1 MLNNFLYLR
10 KSIEIILYQNK
21 DLEHLFIT
29 ENEWQKLERYKKIF
43 EIFREPTKRLHI
55 ETTFRGLR
63 RRNGSVLELLLKAAT
78 PWNTDQI
85 REWRSLSLPPLR

>member
-29 ENEWQKLERYKKIF
+29 ENEWQRLERYKKIF
-43 EIFREPTKRLHI
+43 EIFREPTKRLQGK
-55 ETTFRGLR
+55 FF
-63 RRNGSVLELLLKAAT
+63 
-78 PWNTDQI
+78 
-85 REWRSLSLPPLR
+85 

>member
-29 ENEWQKLERYKKIF
+29 ENEWQRLERYKKIF
-43 EIFREPTKRLHI
+43 EIFREPTK
-55 ETTFRGLR
+55 GLQ
-63 RRNGSVLELLLKAAT
+63 GKFF
-78 PWNTDQI
+78 
-85 REWRSLSLPPLR
+85 

>member
-29 ENEWQKLERYKKIF
+29 ENEWQRLERYKKIF
-43 EIFREPTKRLHI
+43 EIFREPTKRLQNKFFLI
-55 ETTFRGLR
+55 NYFIFVMINIL
-63 RRNGSVLELLLKAAT
+63 
-78 PWNTDQI
+78 
-85 REWRSLSLPPLR
+85 

>member
-29 ENEWQKLERYKKIF
+29 ENEWQRLERYKKNF
-43 EIFREPTKRLHI
+43 EKFRELTKRL
-55 ETTFRGLR
+55 
-63 RRNGSVLELLLKAAT
+63 
-78 PWNTDQI
+78 
-85 REWRSLSLPPLR
+85 

>member
-29 ENEWQKLERYKKIF
+29 ENEWQRLERYKKFSKYF
-43 EIFREPTKRLHI
+43 ENQRKDYKVNFFKLIILF
-55 ETTFRGLR
+55 F
-63 RRNGSVLELLLKAAT
+63 
-78 PWNTDQI
+78 Q
-85 REWRSLSLPPLR
+85 

>member
-29 ENEWQKLERYKKIF
+29 ENEWQRLERYKKIF
-43 EIFREPTKRLHI
+43 EIFRKPTKRLQGK
-55 ETTFRGLR
+55 FF
-63 RRNGSVLELLLKAAT
+63 
-78 PWNTDQI
+78 
-85 REWRSLSLPPLR
+85 